1 MVWDAA
7 LVKAGAAV
15 VYWVYDDGTMFLI
28 HKVTEGYLPFNM
40 PIDVSG
46 SRFLLDTSIEARI
59 RGSCIAGWAE
69 VCTSQG
75 PYPVYSSRVA
85 AINPEP
91 GLLRLVEFPTDLTD
105 TT

>member
-28 HKVTEGYLPFNM
+28 HKVTEGYLPFNI

-46 SRFLLDTSIEARI
+46 S
-59 RGSCIAGWAE
+59 
-69 VCTSQG
+69 
-75 PYPVYSSRVA
+75 PVSFGYIDRSSYS
-85 AINPEP
+85 
-91 GLLRLVEFPTDLTD
+91 G
-105 TT
+105 